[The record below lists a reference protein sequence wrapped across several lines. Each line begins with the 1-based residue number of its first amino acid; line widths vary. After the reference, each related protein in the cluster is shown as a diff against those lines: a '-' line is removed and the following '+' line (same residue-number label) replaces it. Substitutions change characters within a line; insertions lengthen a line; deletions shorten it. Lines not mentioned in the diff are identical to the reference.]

1 MTGEFVANMRDYSP
15 NTPSLFVLFSTV
27 RFLYCLPL
35 ILGIVQLFFEGSNM
49 LSNIF
54 VITKN
59 ILNKCNEIFQIWLQ
73 TIRDRTS
80 IMHNVLF

>member
-1 MTGEFVANMRDYSP
+1 MRSDQRWQVNLLP
-15 NTPSLFVLFSTV
+15 TCVIILQTPLAVCPFNRV
-27 RFLYCLPL
+27 RFFYRLLL

-59 ILNKCNEIFQIWLQ
+59 ILDKYNEIF
-73 TIRDRTS
+73 
-80 IMHNVLF
+80 